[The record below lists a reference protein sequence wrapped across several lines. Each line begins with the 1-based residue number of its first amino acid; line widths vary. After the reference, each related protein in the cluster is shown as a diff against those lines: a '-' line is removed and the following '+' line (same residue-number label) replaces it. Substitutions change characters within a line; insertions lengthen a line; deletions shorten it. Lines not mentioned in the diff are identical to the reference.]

1 MLLFKNIN
9 KKFDLA
15 VYIINFILIIL
26 FYYMLEEKKICWNR
40 ERLTFYKIFGSTENI
55 SYYLFFSLYYIGFN
69 IGVMY
74 FYSSTFY
81 INNKDVDYL
90 PLNYN
95 LIILKFIDSMNQ
107 IF

>member
-1 MLLFKNIN
+1 
-9 KKFDLA
+9 
-15 VYIINFILIIL
+15 
-26 FYYMLEEKKICWNR
+26 MLEGTKYVGTGKVYP
-40 ERLTFYKIFGSTENI
+40 FYKIIGSTENI
-55 SYYLFFSLYYIGFN
+55 SYYLFFPLYYIDFN

-81 INNKDVDYL
+81 INNKNVNYL

-95 LIILKFIDSMNQ
+95 LTVLKFFDSMNQ